1 MAVYAAEVTAEE
13 SDMANDAE
21 PDMDETPET
30 DNASETD
37 KEDKTDVQDM
47 EQNVPVTDIEISD
60 HEEKVEVGKTIN
72 LTATALPAN
81 ATESTITFRSSDINI
96 ATVTSGGEVKGISKG
111 YVTIYVSAGSII
123 KEERII
129 MEQDKRVEDKKV
141 RFILLITQVVLWFM
155 VMVMEMVVLIVKQI
169 NVSEHM
175 LFLVSIN
182 LITIVTILINVHN
195 YRKNKKRM

>member
-1 MAVYAAEVTAEE
+1 
-13 SDMANDAE
+13 
-21 PDMDETPET
+21 
-30 DNASETD
+30 
-37 KEDKTDVQDM
+37 
-47 EQNVPVTDIEISD
+47 
-60 HEEKVEVGKTIN
+60 
-72 LTATALPAN
+72 
-81 ATESTITFRSSDINI
+81 
-96 ATVTSGGEVKGISKG
+96 
-111 YVTIYVSAGSII
+111 
-123 KEERII
+123 

-169 NVSEHM
+169 NVPEHM

>member
-1 MAVYAAEVTAEE
+1 MDYDLIVVKTLERVYK
-13 SDMANDAE
+13 N
-21 PDMDETPET
+21 
-30 DNASETD
+30 
-37 KEDKTDVQDM
+37 
-47 EQNVPVTDIEISD
+47 
-60 HEEKVEVGKTIN
+60 
-72 LTATALPAN
+72 
-81 ATESTITFRSSDINI
+81 
-96 ATVTSGGEVKGISKG
+96 
-111 YVTIYVSAGSII
+111 YYYII
-123 KEERII
+123 RGII
-129 MEQDKRVEDKKV
+129 MEQDKRVEDKKA

>member
-1 MAVYAAEVTAEE
+1 
-13 SDMANDAE
+13 
-21 PDMDETPET
+21 
-30 DNASETD
+30 
-37 KEDKTDVQDM
+37 
-47 EQNVPVTDIEISD
+47 
-60 HEEKVEVGKTIN
+60 
-72 LTATALPAN
+72 
-81 ATESTITFRSSDINI
+81 
-96 ATVTSGGEVKGISKG
+96 
-111 YVTIYVSAGSII
+111 
-123 KEERII
+123 

-195 YRKNKKRM
+195 YRKNKKLKKYTFFRTNETYSTCQHVAIATSKHQWFYNTSNWSGYICLVKNLNTNSAA

>member
-1 MAVYAAEVTAEE
+1 
-13 SDMANDAE
+13 
-21 PDMDETPET
+21 
-30 DNASETD
+30 
-37 KEDKTDVQDM
+37 
-47 EQNVPVTDIEISD
+47 
-60 HEEKVEVGKTIN
+60 
-72 LTATALPAN
+72 
-81 ATESTITFRSSDINI
+81 
-96 ATVTSGGEVKGISKG
+96 
-111 YVTIYVSAGSII
+111 
-123 KEERII
+123 

-155 VMVMEMVVLIVKQI
+155 VMFMEMVVLIVKQI

>member
-1 MAVYAAEVTAEE
+1 
-13 SDMANDAE
+13 
-21 PDMDETPET
+21 
-30 DNASETD
+30 
-37 KEDKTDVQDM
+37 
-47 EQNVPVTDIEISD
+47 
-60 HEEKVEVGKTIN
+60 
-72 LTATALPAN
+72 
-81 ATESTITFRSSDINI
+81 
-96 ATVTSGGEVKGISKG
+96 
-111 YVTIYVSAGSII
+111 
-123 KEERII
+123 

-195 YRKNKKRM
+195 YRKDKKRM

>member
-1 MAVYAAEVTAEE
+1 
-13 SDMANDAE
+13 
-21 PDMDETPET
+21 
-30 DNASETD
+30 
-37 KEDKTDVQDM
+37 
-47 EQNVPVTDIEISD
+47 
-60 HEEKVEVGKTIN
+60 
-72 LTATALPAN
+72 
-81 ATESTITFRSSDINI
+81 
-96 ATVTSGGEVKGISKG
+96 
-111 YVTIYVSAGSII
+111 
-123 KEERII
+123 

-155 VMVMEMVVLIVKQI
+155 VMVMEMVVKQI

>member
-1 MAVYAAEVTAEE
+1 
-13 SDMANDAE
+13 
-21 PDMDETPET
+21 
-30 DNASETD
+30 
-37 KEDKTDVQDM
+37 
-47 EQNVPVTDIEISD
+47 
-60 HEEKVEVGKTIN
+60 
-72 LTATALPAN
+72 
-81 ATESTITFRSSDINI
+81 
-96 ATVTSGGEVKGISKG
+96 
-111 YVTIYVSAGSII
+111 
-123 KEERII
+123 

-175 LFLVSIN
+175 LCLVSIN

>member
-1 MAVYAAEVTAEE
+1 
-13 SDMANDAE
+13 
-21 PDMDETPET
+21 
-30 DNASETD
+30 
-37 KEDKTDVQDM
+37 
-47 EQNVPVTDIEISD
+47 
-60 HEEKVEVGKTIN
+60 
-72 LTATALPAN
+72 
-81 ATESTITFRSSDINI
+81 
-96 ATVTSGGEVKGISKG
+96 
-111 YVTIYVSAGSII
+111 
-123 KEERII
+123 

-182 LITIVTILINVHN
+182 LISIVTILINVHN

>member
-1 MAVYAAEVTAEE
+1 
-13 SDMANDAE
+13 
-21 PDMDETPET
+21 
-30 DNASETD
+30 
-37 KEDKTDVQDM
+37 
-47 EQNVPVTDIEISD
+47 
-60 HEEKVEVGKTIN
+60 
-72 LTATALPAN
+72 
-81 ATESTITFRSSDINI
+81 
-96 ATVTSGGEVKGISKG
+96 
-111 YVTIYVSAGSII
+111 
-123 KEERII
+123 

-155 VMVMEMVVLIVKQI
+155 VMVMEIVVLIVKQI

>member
-1 MAVYAAEVTAEE
+1 
-13 SDMANDAE
+13 
-21 PDMDETPET
+21 
-30 DNASETD
+30 
-37 KEDKTDVQDM
+37 
-47 EQNVPVTDIEISD
+47 
-60 HEEKVEVGKTIN
+60 
-72 LTATALPAN
+72 
-81 ATESTITFRSSDINI
+81 
-96 ATVTSGGEVKGISKG
+96 
-111 YVTIYVSAGSII
+111 
-123 KEERII
+123 

-195 YRKNKKRM
+195 YRKNKMRM

>member
-1 MAVYAAEVTAEE
+1 
-13 SDMANDAE
+13 
-21 PDMDETPET
+21 
-30 DNASETD
+30 
-37 KEDKTDVQDM
+37 
-47 EQNVPVTDIEISD
+47 
-60 HEEKVEVGKTIN
+60 
-72 LTATALPAN
+72 
-81 ATESTITFRSSDINI
+81 
-96 ATVTSGGEVKGISKG
+96 
-111 YVTIYVSAGSII
+111 
-123 KEERII
+123 

-195 YRKNKKRM
+195 YRKNRKRM

>member
-1 MAVYAAEVTAEE
+1 
-13 SDMANDAE
+13 
-21 PDMDETPET
+21 
-30 DNASETD
+30 
-37 KEDKTDVQDM
+37 
-47 EQNVPVTDIEISD
+47 
-60 HEEKVEVGKTIN
+60 
-72 LTATALPAN
+72 
-81 ATESTITFRSSDINI
+81 
-96 ATVTSGGEVKGISKG
+96 
-111 YVTIYVSAGSII
+111 
-123 KEERII
+123 

-141 RFILLITQVVLWFM
+141 RFILLITLVVLWFM